1 MKKKNDGGAS
11 NKMNEN
17 GFAAQHLEL
26 AIQTVIHRYKNR
38 CENQE
43 KELSDPA
50 VIREIASEIRKMSA
64 CFDKVA
70 QSVRE
75 EIDGMLL
82 Q

>member
-1 MKKKNDGGAS
+1 MEGHKTTMRDH
-11 NKMNEN
+11 
-17 GFAAQHLEL
+17 GFAARHLEL
-26 AIQTVIHRYKNR
+26 AIQTVMHCYKNR
-38 CENQE
+38 TEQQGN
-43 KELSDPA
+43 ELSDPA
-50 VIREIASEIRKMSA
+50 VVREIASEIRKMSV